1 MMLSTINIPRTAP
14 WLPPSI
20 LESPDQIRYKTR
32 LPESVRKIFRK
43 VKKRRP
49 SVWCE
54 HHRVVTM
61 SSRPGRWKNNVT
73 PYLAGV
79 MDASFFVSVRQI
91 AICAAPQTGKSEAVN
106 NCIGVAIDQEPG
118 PVIMVYPDEKTSD
131 ENCEDRIQPM
141 IKKSPRLRTYMTG
154 LADDMSLKH
163 IKLIHL
169 PIYFAWARSASSLAN
184 RPCKYAVNDE
194 VDKYTNTV
202 GKKETSAILLTK
214 ARLTTYAGQEKHW
227 IISTPTIE
235 SGPIWKA
242 LKASQVVFDYY
253 AKCPYCGKEHKMSF
267 AQIKWDR
274 KADPGTD
281 GESHFEDPELI
292 ESEGMAWYEC
302 PFCQA
307 EWNEH
312 DRDTAVRNGRWLE
325 RKKKADG
332 SPSPDMGLPLFEYL
346 KTFRPGK
353 IAFHIPSW
361 LSTFVS
367 FGKIAASFLRGK
379 KDTDEFRDWHNKH
392 LAEPWQLIVT
402 SKNKEQ
408 ILAARCEL
416 PAQTVPE
423 AAVALT
429 IGVDVQLRG
438 FWFVVRAWAP
448 DLTSWLIHYGFLAT
462 WEAVEKLIFES
473 AYPVGNTGRSLP
485 IFRAAV
491 DTGGGK
497 KDEDTTMTDETYFW
511 LVKNNWRGGIC
522 LQGVKGSSHAMTNM
536 LKLGGEIL
544 TTRNGKKLPAAL
556 RILSV
561 DTARAKDQ
569 YHKRLQWAID
579 EETRDLPGAAFLNAD
594 AGTDYV
600 AQILAEQKK
609 INADTGHEEWVNV
622 HKRPNHLLDAEI
634 LAAVCV
640 EMQFPGTGLRLIAE
654 YQKLQAAKPSGGNV
668 EHRKQ
673 VARSSWMSRG
683 R

>member
-154 LADDMSLKH
+154 LADDMSKKH

-214 ARLTTYAGQEKHW
+214 ARLTTYSGQEKHW

-242 LKASQVVFDYY
+242 LKASQVCFDYWVE
-253 AKCPYCGKEHKMSF
+253 CPYCGKEHKMSF
-267 AQIKWDR
+267 AQIKWAH
-274 KADPGTD
+274 KTEPGADD
-281 GESHFEDPELI
+281 KFHSEDPELI
-292 ESEGMAWYEC
+292 ESEGLAWYEC
-302 PFCQA
+302 PLCQA
-307 EWNEH
+307 EWNEY
-312 DRDTAVRNGRWLE
+312 DRDTAVRNGRWME
-325 RKKKADG
+325 RKKNNDG
-332 SPSPDMGLPLFEYL
+332 TPSPDPGLPLFEYL

-367 FGKIAASFLRGK
+367 FGEIAASFLRGLS
-379 KDTDEFRDWHNKH
+379 DREEFKNFYNKH
-392 LAEPWQLIVT
+392 LVEPWKLTVI
-402 SKNKEQ
+402 SKNENQ
-408 ILAARCEL
+408 ILAARCDL
-416 PAQTVPE
+416 GAQIVPE
-423 AAVALT
+423 LAIALSL
-429 IGVDVQLRG
+429 GVDVQKYG

-448 DLTSWLIHYGFLAT
+448 DLTSWNIHYGFLPL
-462 WEAVEKLIFES
+462 WDDVERLAFES
-473 AYPVGNTGRSLP
+473 NYPVAGTDRTMR
-485 IFRAAV
+485 IFRACI
-491 DTGGGK
+491 DTGGGEK
-497 KDEDTTMTDETYFW
+497 YEDMTMTEETYFW
-511 LVKNNWRGGIC
+511 ILKNRGRGGVA
-522 LQGVKGSSHAMTNM
+522 LWGTKGSSKFLPGM
-536 LKLGGEIL
+536 LSLGNAIMS
-544 TTRNGKKLPAAL
+544 TPSGKKLPEAL
-556 RILSV
+556 RIISI
-561 DTARAKDQ
+561 DTDKAKDQ
-569 YHKRLQWAID
+569 FHYRLQLAANP
-579 EETRDLPGAAFLNAD
+579 ETRELPGAAFLNRD
-594 AGTDYV
+594 TGTDYV
-600 AQILAEQKK
+600 AQILGEQKHLNDK
-609 INADTGHEEWVNV
+609 GREEWVNV
-622 HKRPNHLLDAEI
+622 HK
-634 LAAVCV
+634 
-640 EMQFPGTGLRLIAE
+640 
-654 YQKLQAAKPSGGNV
+654 
-668 EHRKQ
+668 
-673 VARSSWMSRG
+673 
-683 R
+683 